1 MALAN
6 REARPEPFFVAA
18 KQLTSSAGHPFNQ
31 KLNQVL
37 DENDK
42 SGHSSFLMNVPLSQC
57 RGDKTAIEFFVGG
70 VRGWGSW
77 RWRQLE
83 NSQST

>member
-1 MALAN
+1 MNRRSCRGERRCAKSRGTPAERTAAFENENQASTPVRATRKPFDVLAEGLVSEN
-6 REARPEPFFVAA
+6 SRGDEPAIELFVA
-18 KQLTSSAGHPFNQ
+18 
-31 KLNQVL
+31 
-37 DENDK
+37 
-42 SGHSSFLMNVPLSQC
+42 
-57 RGDKTAIEFFVGG
+57 G

>member
-1 MALAN
+1 LLHGVTLVPEI
-6 REARPEPFFVAA
+6 RKPFDARAEGLV
-18 KQLTSSAGHPFNQ
+18 S
-31 KLNQVL
+31 
-37 DENDK
+37 EN
-42 SGHSSFLMNVPLSQC
+42 S
-57 RGDKTAIEFFVGG
+57 RGDKTAIELFVDG

>member
-1 MALAN
+1 MPEVP
-6 REARPEPFFVAA
+6 RISRKKPTARNDDGPPE
-18 KQLTSSAGHPFNQ
+18 
-31 KLNQVL
+31 
-37 DENDK
+37 K
-42 SGHSSFLMNVPLSQC
+42 SN
-57 RGDKTAIEFFVGG
+57 RGDKTAIELFVAG

>member
-1 MALAN
+1 MPKKTPAEITA
-6 REARPEPFFVAA
+6 
-18 KQLTSSAGHPFNQ
+18 QLSSPPAVKSVENQ
-31 KLNQVL
+31 RNSPPTCWLKGLC
-37 DENDK
+37 E
-42 SGHSSFLMNVPLSQC
+42 SSS
-57 RGDKTAIEFFVGG
+57 RGDKSAIELFVVG